1 MTREFEDTLTK
12 LGMNNERK
20 VNVEELLENVAPP
33 VFYEGLEG
41 GNSFIQDFEEFNEE
55 SLSFPH
61 VENWA
66 EDEKFFYI
74 QLECKDKHCGKDVW
88 DITHFYFKIEKDNL
102 ENFARFYI
110 IK

>member
-41 GNSFIQDFEEFNEE
+41 RQ
-55 SLSFPH
+55 
-61 VENWA
+61 
-66 EDEKFFYI
+66 
-74 QLECKDKHCGKDVW
+74 
-88 DITHFYFKIEKDNL
+88 
-102 ENFARFYI
+102 
-110 IK
+110 

>member
-33 VFYEGLEG
+33 VFYEGFEG

-55 SLSFPH
+55 SFSFPH

-74 QLECKDKHCGKDVW
+74 QLECKDKHYGIW